1 MDDQSPRTARLTLA
15 ERADALAVAACELH
29 DAATLPVDWSPDV
42 LEDALEAMETTALAL
57 QTAAPETGEVMF
69 AIGHNLG
76 RVREAL
82 GLPARGDD
90 AFAGRPPAPHTTPPA
105 PRSTGR
111 RTAGSTGRRPV
122 GLGPNGLRLLEDATI
137 GKPSSRTAP
146 DST

>member
-29 DAATLPVDWSPDV
+29 DAVTLPVGWSPDV
-42 LEDALEAMETTALAL
+42 LEDVLEAMETTALAL
-57 QTAAPETGEVMF
+57 EAAAPETGEVMF
-69 AIGHNLG
+69 AIGRNLG

-90 AFAGRPPAPHTTPPA
+90 AFADRPPAPHTTPPA

-111 RTAGSTGRRPV
+111 RAVGSAGRRPV
-122 GLGPNGLRLLEDATI
+122 GLGPNGLRLLEDATVAEP
-137 GKPSSRTAP
+137 GNRTAP